1 MIKNDGARSFSCEEI
16 AEDISAYLDGELE
29 DAVAEALEEHLAE
42 CDECRALYTAL
53 KKASDE
59 VSSAFVAVP
68 PELHSSIMNRVRDEK
83 KKGVSAGKFNS
94 KMRRL
99 GALCG
104 AGAVALICLAVLGG
118 PIMKGGMAMDN
129 MASKEDGF
137 MAEAEIGVDVN
148 GNSYVMDR
156 IQEAPSEFATE
167 EDSPLEYTEDYKAS
181 SYYSDD
187 AADFEKEIVIEI
199 QKDGKSMIFPLDR
212 SRLH

>member
-1 MIKNDGARSFSCEEI
+1 MIKNDGARSFSCEDI

-29 DAVAEALEEHLAE
+29 DAATEALEEHLAE

-68 PELHSSIMNRVRDEK
+68 PELHSSIMNRIREEK
-83 KKGVSAGKFNS
+83 KKSVPTGKFNS

-104 AGAVALICLAVLGG
+104 AGAVAVICLAVLGG

-137 MAEAEIGVDVN
+137 MAEVEIADDAN
-148 GNSYVMDR
+148 GNGYVMDR
-156 IQEAPSEFATE
+156 IQEAPSGFSVE
-167 EDSPLEYTEDYKAS
+167 EDLSLECADSYKAS

-187 AADFEKEIVIEI
+187 AEDFEKEIVIEI
-199 QKDGKSMIFPLDR
+199 PKDGKSIIFPLDR